1 MGHKVHPKSFRL
13 GYVQDWESRWFA
25 PRNMPALIREDHA
38 IRGLVRERFRQA
50 FVSWVGIERAGS
62 YLRVNVHT
70 ARPGLVIGKKGA
82 DIEALR
88 TSLEALTGNRTFV
101 NVVEIKSPET
111 DARLVAESIAMQLE
125 KRAHYASA
133 LRRAIE
139 RGMSAGALG
148 IKIMVSGRL
157 GGAEIARREWKRE
170 GRIPLHTLCA
180 DIDYGT
186 AEAYTA
192 MGQIGVKVW
201 IFKKLHFARSPR
213 EIIADIRK
221 AGNFTDDAEGQ
232 LAQNTSKPAPAAAE
246 QKEHN
251 DNVDAQK
258 S

>member
-38 IRGLVRERFRQA
+38 IRSLVKERFHQA
-50 FVSWVGIERAGS
+50 FVSWVGIERAVS

-82 DIEALR
+82 DIEDLR
-88 TSLEALTGNRTFV
+88 AKLEALTGNRTFV

-111 DARLVAESIAMQLE
+111 DSRLVAESIAMQLE

-139 RGMSAGALG
+139 RAMSAGALG

-186 AEAYTA
+186 AEASTT

-201 IFKKLHFARSPR
+201 IFKKLHFAKSPR

-221 AGNFTDDAEGQ
+221 SGDFVGDSESQ
-232 LAQNTSKPAPAAAE
+232 LTEARQQPAAAGTKE
-246 QKEHN
+246 QKTDVNAKE
-251 DNVDAQK
+251 

>member
-82 DIEALR
+82 DIEELR
-88 TSLEALTGNRTFV
+88 TRLEALTGNRTFV

-133 LRRAIE
+133 MRRAIE

-186 AEAYTA
+186 AEAYTT

-201 IFKKLHFARSPR
+201 IFKKLHFAKSPR

-221 AGNFTDDAEGQ
+221 SGDFVGDSEAQ
-232 LAQNTSKPAPAAAE
+232 LSAARQQPAAADQAKE
-246 QKEHN
+246 QKADVNAKE
-251 DNVDAQK
+251 